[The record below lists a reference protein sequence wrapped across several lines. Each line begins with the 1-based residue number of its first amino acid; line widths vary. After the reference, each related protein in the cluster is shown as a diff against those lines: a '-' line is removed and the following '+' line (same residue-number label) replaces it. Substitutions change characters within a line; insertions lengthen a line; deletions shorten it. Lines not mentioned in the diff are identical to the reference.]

1 MSKKNELSRRQ
12 ESFLTALL
20 EHPSVSAACK
30 VSGCSVS
37 TGFRYLNDENFNK
50 IYRSRRRKAFGQVSA
65 VLTKVANMAVVTLAE
80 IINDKSAPMTARV
93 NSCRTILQYA
103 QSGLTEESTAAEMAE
118 ILQEIEREKE
128 IDVRR

>member
-12 ESFLTALL
+12 ELFLTALL
-20 EHPSVSAACK
+20 EHPSVSAAAK
-30 VSGCSVS
+30 VSGVSVS

-50 IYRSRRRKAFGQVSA
+50 IYRARRRKAFGQVSA

-80 IINDKSAPMTARV
+80 IIADKSQPPTARV

-103 QSGLTEESTAAEMAE
+103 QSGLESEATAIEMKE
-118 ILQEIEREKE
+118 ILEHIENEKE
-128 IDVRR
+128 NERY